1 MTFQTS
7 SKNETIYVYTSPK
20 DIKVCEGDDIVSA
33 APVAPD
39 FQFPV
44 RWVFNKEMTGGLV
57 DISG

>member
-33 APVAPD
+33 APVVPD
-39 FQFPV
+39 FQFPA
-44 RWVFNKEMTGGLV
+44 RAIFRKE
-57 DISG
+57 IAK